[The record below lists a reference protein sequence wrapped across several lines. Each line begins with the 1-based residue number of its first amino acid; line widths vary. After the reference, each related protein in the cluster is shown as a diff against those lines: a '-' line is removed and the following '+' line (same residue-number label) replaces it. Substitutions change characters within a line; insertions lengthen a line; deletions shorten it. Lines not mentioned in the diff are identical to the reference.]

1 MSTPVAHR
9 SLVLVG
15 PPGCGA
21 REAARQAA
29 AGTTVEPGF
38 DRLVPLTRPT
48 VRHGIVAGE
57 RDAAGAVLAAIAGY
71 GLIVELRVD
80 GVVRDRLLDDLR
92 HAGPLE
98 VHTVEAMPPDLDD
111 ESLALLRS
119 IAAGETLGDAAAR
132 LGISRR
138 TADRRLATIRETL
151 GVQRTVEAVAIAGR
165 AGWLG

>member
-1 MSTPVAHR
+1 MSMPVAHR

-29 AGTTVEPGF
+29 TGMPVEVGF
-38 DRLVPLTRPT
+38 DRLARLTRAT
-48 VRHGIVAGE
+48 VRHGIVATE
-57 RDAAGAVLAAIAGY
+57 ADAASAVLAAIAGY

-98 VHTVEAMPPDLDD
+98 VRAVDATPPDLDE
-111 ESLALLRS
+111 ESRALLRS
-119 IAAGETLGDAAAR
+119 IAAGETLAEAAR
-132 LGISRR
+132 RVGISRR
-138 TADRRLATIRETL
+138 TADRRLAAIRATL

-165 AGWLG
+165 AGWLR

>member
-1 MSTPVAHR
+1 MSSPVPHR

-15 PPGCGA
+15 PPGCAA
-21 REAARQAA
+21 REAARLAA
-29 AGTTVEPGF
+29 SGTPVEAGF
-38 DRLVPLTRPT
+38 DRLVRLARPA
-48 VRHGIVAGE
+48 VRHGVVANE
-57 RDAAGAVLAAIAGY
+57 ADAASAVLAAIAGY

-98 VHTVEAMPPDLDD
+98 VRAVGATPPDLDA

-119 IAAGETLGDAAAR
+119 IAAGVTLGDAAER

-151 GVQRTVEAVAIAGR
+151 GVGRTVEAVAIAGR

>member
-1 MSTPVAHR
+1 MSAPLPHR
-9 SLVLVG
+9 SLVLIG
-15 PPGCGA
+15 PPGCAA

-29 AGTTVEPGF
+29 AGMPVETGF
-38 DRLVPLTRPT
+38 ERLARLTRPA

-57 RDAAGAVLAAIAGY
+57 ADAVAAVLAAIAGY

-80 GVVRDRLLDDLR
+80 GAVRDRLLDDLR

-98 VHTVEAMPPDLDD
+98 VRAVAAAPPDLD
-111 ESLALLRS
+111 EASQALLRS
-119 IAAGETLGDAAAR
+119 IAAGETLSDAARR

-138 TADRRLATIRETL
+138 TADRRLAAIRATL
-151 GVQRTVEAVAIAGR
+151 GVQRTVEAIAIAGR

>member
-1 MSTPVAHR
+1 MSTPVPHR

-29 AGTTVEPGF
+29 TGTSVEAGF
-38 DRLVPLTRPT
+38 DRLVPLTRPV
-48 VRHGIVAGE
+48 VRHGIVATE
-57 RDAAGAVLAAIAGY
+57 ADAVAAVIAALAGY

-80 GVVRDRLLDDLR
+80 GAVRDRLLDDLR

-98 VHTVEAMPPDLDD
+98 VRTVAATPPELD
-111 ESLALLRS
+111 EGSRALLRS
-119 IAAGETLGDAAAR
+119 IAAGETLSEAARR

-138 TADRRLATIRETL
+138 TADRRLAAIRVTL

>member
-1 MSTPVAHR
+1 VSTSVAHR

-29 AGTTVEPGF
+29 TGTPVEAGF
-38 DRLVPLTRPT
+38 DRLARLTRPAI
-48 VRHGIVAGE
+48 RHGVIANE
-57 RDAAGAVLAAIAGY
+57 ADAASAVLAAIAGY

-80 GVVRDRLLDDLR
+80 GSVRDRLLDDLR
-92 HAGPLE
+92 HTGPLE
-98 VHTVEAMPPDLDD
+98 VRVVEATPPELDE
-111 ESLALLRS
+111 ESHALLRL
-119 IAAGETLGDAAAR
+119 IAAGETLGEAAQR

-138 TADRRLATIRETL
+138 TADPRLATIRATL

-165 AGWLG
+165 AGWLR

>member
-1 MSTPVAHR
+1 MTTPLVQR
-9 SLVLVG
+9 SLALVG
-15 PPGCGA
+15 PPGCAA
-21 REAARQAA
+21 REAARQA
-29 AGTTVEPGF
+29 GTGTPVEAGF
-38 DRLVPLTRPT
+38 DRLVRLTRPA
-48 VRHGIVAGE
+48 VRHGVVASE
-57 RDAAGAVLAAIAGY
+57 ADAAAAVLAAIAGY

-98 VHTVEAMPPDLDD
+98 VRTVGATPPDLDD
-111 ESLALLRS
+111 ESLALLRA
-119 IAAGETLGDAAAR
+119 IAAGETLGDAADQ